1 MCYVDIKCDL
11 SQLQQNIC
19 CLGSLYRLVNIEHL
33 VIRREVN
40 EMTKEQSKLIDIIDD
55 MCETKDILFHMMRSV
70 KDIMTYNVKTLT
82 LDDTIETCLEI
93 MTENKIRHI
102 PIVDNAAEEGEPFF
116 VGIVSQRDI
125 FRQMSPCMG
134 KIDQAD
140 SNRKALK
147 QLLVQIVTRKPKC
160 ASPETP
166 IQDATA
172 MMVENRI
179 DSIPILFENDLVGI
193 VTATD
198 VLKLFAKLHAIGQ
211 QCVDKTT
218 TGPRRRFVDLLAGN
232 SDNAVWALSS
242 VLGTVKDIMTEEVVS
257 LEEQDDVDKVMKVM
271 QKGRFRHVPI
281 VDRQKKLV
289 GIISD
294 RDVLRILPYRKGQ
307 RKPQSEVFR
316 AELFDVEPYEP
327 VVRQQVYRI
336 MSRDVI
342 HVKPDCGFYDVVKM
356 LHEMKISSV
365 PVIDEDKNLLGIAT
379 VTDVMRGLLAAYA
392 LFEKASD

>member
-1 MCYVDIKCDL
+1 
-11 SQLQQNIC
+11 
-19 CLGSLYRLVNIEHL
+19 
-33 VIRREVN
+33 
-40 EMTKEQSKLIDIIDD
+40 MTKDQSKLIDIIND

-93 MTENKIRHI
+93 MTENKIRHM
-102 PIVDNAAEEGEPFF
+102 PIVDNAAQKGEPLF
-116 VGIVSQRDI
+116 VGIVSQRDV
-125 FRQMSPCMG
+125 FRQISPCMG
-134 KIDQAD
+134 KISQAD
-140 SNRKALK
+140 SDIRAMK

-172 MMVENRI
+172 LMVENRI
-179 DSIPILFENDLVGI
+179 DSVPVLFENDLVGI

-198 VLKLFAKLHAIGQ
+198 VLKLVAKLHTIGQ
-211 QCVDKTT
+211 QCGDKAQ

-232 SDNAVWALSS
+232 SDKAVWALSS
-242 VLGTVKDIMTEEVVS
+242 VLGTVKDIMTEQVIT
-257 LEEQDDVDKVMKVM
+257 LEEQDDVDRAMKVM
-271 QKGRFRHVPI
+271 QKGKFRHLPV
-281 VDRQKKLV
+281 VERQKKLV

-294 RDVLRILPYRKGQ
+294 RDILRILPYRKGQ

-316 AELFDVEPYEP
+316 AELFDVEPHEP

-342 HVKPDCGFYDVVKM
+342 HVQPDCGFYEVVKM
-356 LHEMKISSV
+356 LHEMKISCV
-365 PVIDEDKNLLGIAT
+365 PVVDEDKKLIGIVT

>member
-1 MCYVDIKCDL
+1 
-11 SQLQQNIC
+11 
-19 CLGSLYRLVNIEHL
+19 
-33 VIRREVN
+33 
-40 EMTKEQSKLIDIIDD
+40 
-55 MCETKDILFHMMRSV
+55 
-70 KDIMTYNVKTLT
+70 
-82 LDDTIETCLEI
+82 
-93 MTENKIRHI
+93 
-102 PIVDNAAEEGEPFF
+102 
-116 VGIVSQRDI
+116 
-125 FRQMSPCMG
+125 MSPCMG
-134 KIDQAD
+134 KNGQAD
-140 SNRKALK
+140 SNIKALK

-271 QKGRFRHVPI
+271 QVPDFI
-281 VDRQKKLV
+281 
-289 GIISD
+289 
-294 RDVLRILPYRKGQ
+294 
-307 RKPQSEVFR
+307 
-316 AELFDVEPYEP
+316 
-327 VVRQQVYRI
+327 
-336 MSRDVI
+336 
-342 HVKPDCGFYDVVKM
+342 C
-356 LHEMKISSV
+356 
-365 PVIDEDKNLLGIAT
+365 
-379 VTDVMRGLLAAYA
+379 
-392 LFEKASD
+392 

>member
-1 MCYVDIKCDL
+1 
-11 SQLQQNIC
+11 
-19 CLGSLYRLVNIEHL
+19 
-33 VIRREVN
+33 
-40 EMTKEQSKLIDIIDD
+40 MTKEQSKLIDIIDD

-93 MTENKIRHI
+93 MTENKIRHV
-102 PIVDNAAEEGEPFF
+102 PIVENAAEEGEPFF

-125 FRQMSPCMG
+125 FRQISPCMG
-134 KIDQAD
+134 KKGHVD
-140 SNRKALK
+140 SDSKALK

-166 IQDATA
+166 IQDATSL
-172 MMVENRI
+172 MVENRV
-179 DSIPILFENDLVGI
+179 DSVPVLFENELVGI

-198 VLKLFAKLHAIGQ
+198 VLKLFARLHAIGQ
-211 QCVDKTT
+211 LCGDKAQ

-232 SDNAVWALSS
+232 SDKAIWALSS
-242 VLGTVKDIMTEEVVS
+242 VLGTVKDIMTEQVVS

-271 QKGRFRHVPI
+271 QKGKFRHVPV
-281 VDRQKKLV
+281 VDRQKRLV

-294 RDVLRILPYRKGQ
+294 RDILRLLPYRKGQ
-307 RKPQSEVFR
+307 RKPQSDVFR
-316 AELFDVEPYEP
+316 ADLFDVEPHEP
-327 VVRQQVYRI
+327 AIRRQVYRI
-336 MSRDVI
+336 MNQNVI
-342 HVKPDCGFYDVVKM
+342 HVRPDCGFYDVVKM
-356 LHEMKISSV
+356 LHEMKISCV

-392 LFEKASD
+392 LFEKNSA

>member
-1 MCYVDIKCDL
+1 
-11 SQLQQNIC
+11 
-19 CLGSLYRLVNIEHL
+19 
-33 VIRREVN
+33 
-40 EMTKEQSKLIDIIDD
+40 MTKQQSKLIDIIDD

-102 PIVDNAAEEGEPFF
+102 PIVDNAAAEGEPLF

-125 FRQMSPCMG
+125 FRQISPRMG
-134 KIDQAD
+134 KISKAD
-140 SNRKALK
+140 SGIKALK

-172 MMVENRI
+172 LMVENRI
-179 DSIPILFENDLVGI
+179 DSVPVLFENDLVGI

-198 VLKLFAKLHAIGQ
+198 VLKLFARLHAIGQ
-211 QCVDKTT
+211 LSGEKAK
-218 TGPRRRFVDLLAGN
+218 TGPRRRFVDMLAGN
-232 SDNAVWALSS
+232 SDKAVRALSS
-242 VLGTVKDIMTEEVVS
+242 VLGTVKDIMTEQVVS
-257 LEEQDDVDKVMKVM
+257 LEEQDDLNKVMKVM
-271 QKGRFRHVPI
+271 QKGKFRHVPV

-294 RDVLRILPYRKGQ
+294 RDVLRFLPYRKGQ

-316 AELFDVEPYEP
+316 AELFDVEPHEP
-327 VVRQQVYRI
+327 VIRQQVYRI
-336 MSRDVI
+336 MNRNVI
-342 HVKPDCGFYDVVKM
+342 HVQPACCFYDVVKM
-356 LHEMKISSV
+356 LNEKKISCV
-365 PVIDEDKNLLGIAT
+365 PVIDEDKKLLGIAT

-392 LFEKASD
+392 LFEKSSA